1 MTFLM
6 MEVGVWT
13 VKMIKMMSNDT
24 PSYEDDYADDILD
37 DIDDGDDDHYDDG
50 ESGRIGLYQTKVTT
64 CAKFNG
70 KTAILVKW

>member
-1 MTFLM
+1 
-6 MEVGVWT
+6 
-13 VKMIKMMSNDT
+13 MMSNDT

-50 ESGRIGLYQTKVTT
+50 EIGRIGLYQTKVTT

-70 KTAILVKW
+70 KTAI

>member
-13 VKMIKMMSNDT
+13 GMIKMMSNDT

-50 ESGRIGLYQTKVTT
+50 EIGRIGLYQTKVTT

-70 KTAILVKW
+70 KTSILVNLW